1 MRRYDWIDIAK
12 GVGILLIVYGHV
24 QGEWSIFQNFAASF
38 CVIIFLILS
47 GWLFSTKKTAKRDL
61 KATAKKILKP
71 YLVFSVIA
79 VVVKLVYD
87 LCTGAPAFTNA
98 LWDIYK
104 TACGYGIGA
113 IWYLSSYLIACVV
126 FFKALRMRAK
136 KLGWMVILSGII
148 VGTIAGYA
156 LLWLQRHVGETAHQV
171 IYYPV
176 TALFRGYACATFLGI
191 GWILE
196 RLVRR
201 VKKRRELCL
210 AIGGAGCLI
219 TAIILAMVCT
229 EALTGYVN
237 FSFLR
242 LGAKPGLFVLRAVLG
257 SVGVMWL
264 AYTVRKLLKLRWL
277 QYCGKNSLIIMGTH
291 MSLMFHVLAPWLLNL
306 ITYRLGLTLPGIIY
320 GVLGVVIV
328 MILEIPVIYLLNG
341 RLKWLITPSA

>member
-136 KLGWMVILSGII
+136 KLLRK
-148 VGTIAGYA
+148 A
-156 LLWLQRHVGETAHQV
+156 LPMSPSSSTG
-171 IYYPV
+171 
-176 TALFRGYACATFLGI
+176 
-191 GWILE
+191 
-196 RLVRR
+196 RR
-201 VKKRRELCL
+201 
-210 AIGGAGCLI
+210 
-219 TAIILAMVCT
+219 
-229 EALTGYVN
+229 
-237 FSFLR
+237 
-242 LGAKPGLFVLRAVLG
+242 
-257 SVGVMWL
+257 
-264 AYTVRKLLKLRWL
+264 
-277 QYCGKNSLIIMGTH
+277 
-291 MSLMFHVLAPWLLNL
+291 
-306 ITYRLGLTLPGIIY
+306 
-320 GVLGVVIV
+320 
-328 MILEIPVIYLLNG
+328 IP
-341 RLKWLITPSA
+341 ITPASTWRWTGAIMRKWV